1 MARWREW
8 EMADTRQNTEHTSDT
23 NRLKS
28 WGRVRG
34 DLGEEVDTHDAGGVD
49 GEDRGAGGAGG
60 GDGAGVVVPAAAD

>member
-34 DLGEEVDTHDAGGVD
+34 DLGEVVDTDDAGGVD